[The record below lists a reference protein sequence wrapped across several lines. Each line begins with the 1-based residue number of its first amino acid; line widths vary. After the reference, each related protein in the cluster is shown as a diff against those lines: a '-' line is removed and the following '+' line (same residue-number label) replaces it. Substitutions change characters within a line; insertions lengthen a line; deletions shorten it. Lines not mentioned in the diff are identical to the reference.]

1 MRGRL
6 RDAARHHGALP
17 GDLVRRH
24 VAESDVDLLGRLMAD
39 GYRGT
44 VDDAGEDDA
53 WHHAEAR
60 ATLRG
65 HYGSV
70 LRDASP
76 VALDGPQFA
85 GTCLVTDDGPHLL
98 LAFALVVP
106 AWRNRGVG
114 AALIADSARALLA
127 ASHTEWTLAVTDGN
141 PARRLYER
149 LGFEPDESLRR
160 TPRDAD
166 A

>member
-1 MRGRL
+1 MRGQL
-6 RDAARHHGALP
+6 SDAAAHHVALP
-17 GDLVRRH
+17 EGLVLRH
-24 VAESDVDLLGRLMAD
+24 IVESDGELLGRLMAD

-44 VDDAGEDDA
+44 VDDTGEDDA

-60 ATLRG
+60 ATLQG

-70 LRDASP
+70 LWDASL
-76 VALDGPQFA
+76 VAVDGSPLA
-85 GTCLVTDDGPHLL
+85 GTCLVTKDGLHLL
-98 LAFALVVP
+98 LAFAIVIP

-127 ASHTEWTLAVTDGN
+127 ASHTEWTLAVTDNN

-149 LGFEPDESLRR
+149 LGFEPDESLRS
-160 TPRDAD
+160 TLRDA
-166 A
+166 